1 MTPHLLL
8 HRLKLQQLQVFERV
22 LEHRSLSAASKELHL
37 AQPTV
42 TRAIQELEKTLG
54 APLFERTSRGV
65 IPTELGQVV
74 GRRARQW
81 LAEVRYLA
89 DEVDAVLGGAAGH
102 VAVGTLIS
110 ASARLLP
117 AALARLMSQHPG
129 IQASITESPSR
140 QLFPALAR
148 GELDIIVGRL
158 PDTDDPAAL
167 AGQIAHYPLYH
178 EDLCL
183 LARPHH
189 PLAGAAPVSLHQ
201 LQDGWW
207 ILPTPA
213 SPLRQ
218 SVEQVFREAGL
229 PLPRHRLESL
239 SLQTNLGVLQRTDA
253 VALLPLDA
261 ARQWIESGL
270 LCRLA
275 LDAFGRFGRVGYS
288 VSTLRPSSPACLA
301 LIDCLHRVASEPD

>member
-1 MTPHLLL
+1 
-8 HRLKLQQLQVFERV
+8 LQVFERV

-42 TRAIQELEKTLG
+42 TRAIQELEKVLG

-65 IPTELGQVV
+65 VPTELGQVV

-117 AALARLMSQHPG
+117 AALARLMTLHPG
-129 IQASITESPSR
+129 IQTSITESPSR

-158 PDTDDPAAL
+158 PDADADEAGAP
-167 AGQIAHYPLYH
+167 AGQIAHHPLYQ

-183 LARPHH
+183 LARPRH
-189 PLAGAAPVSLHQ
+189 PLAGAPRVDLDQ

-218 SVEQVFREAGL
+218 SVEQVFRDADL

-239 SLQTNLGVLQRTDA
+239 SLQTNLGLLQRTDA
-253 VALLPLDA
+253 VALLPHDA
-261 ARQWIESGL
+261 ARPWIKSGL

-288 VSTLRPSSPACLA
+288 VSTLRAPSPACLA
-301 LIDCLHRVASEPD
+301 LIDCLHRAAGEPG